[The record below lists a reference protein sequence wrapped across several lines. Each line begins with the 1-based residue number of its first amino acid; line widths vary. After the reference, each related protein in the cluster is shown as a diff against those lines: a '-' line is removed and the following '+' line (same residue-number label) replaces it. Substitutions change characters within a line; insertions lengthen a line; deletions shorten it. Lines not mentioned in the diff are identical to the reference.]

1 MKTQRKFSV
10 SGLVTAALVAA
21 VMFGCAAPVLAQTD
35 SAASGAHT
43 RYQQGAVPSTPPAV
57 TFTTLVTF
65 DGTNGA
71 NPGLSPIQGTD
82 GNLYGGTAGGGE
94 YSQGVL
100 FKMTPSG
107 TLTVLYNFCAESGCP
122 DGKGGAPEVLGSDA
136 NLYGSTGGGGASN
149 DGTIFKF
156 TEHGTLTTLH
166 SFDGSDGSGAEAG
179 LIQAN
184 DGNFYG
190 TTSGFGGSNLGTV
203 FRITP
208 SGELTVLH
216 NFEGTDGQLSYAPLV
231 QGSNGDLYGTTEFGA
246 DMACSE
252 GCGTV
257 FRVADGLNP

>member
-1 MKTQRKFSV
+1 VEGR
-10 SGLVTAALVAA
+10 
-21 VMFGCAAPVLAQTD
+21 
-35 SAASGAHT
+35 
-43 RYQQGAVPSTPPAV
+43 
-57 TFTTLVTF
+57 
-65 DGTNGA
+65 
-71 NPGLSPIQGTD
+71 D
-82 GNLYGGTAGGGE
+82 GNLYGTTSFGGGNPA
-94 YSQGVL
+94 YGGTV
-100 FKMTPSG
+100 FKIS
-107 TLTVLYNFCAESGCP
+107 LT
-122 DGKGGAPEVLGSDA
+122 
-136 NLYGSTGGGGASN
+136 
-149 DGTIFKF
+149 
-156 TEHGTLTTLH
+156 GTLTTLH

>member
-1 MKTQRKFSV
+1 MKNQRKLSV
-10 SGLVTAALVAA
+10 SGVFTAALVAA
-21 VMFGCAAPVLAQTD
+21 VILGGAALAAAQTD
-35 SAASGAHT
+35 STTSGAHT
-43 RYQQGAVPSTPPAV
+43 RYQQGTTPSTPPTV

-94 YSQGVL
+94 NSQGVL

-166 SFDGSDGSGAEAG
+166 SFD
-179 LIQAN
+179 
-184 DGNFYG
+184 
-190 TTSGFGGSNLGTV
+190 
-203 FRITP
+203 R
-208 SGELTVLH
+208 
-216 NFEGTDGQLSYAPLV
+216 TDGFAIKHLV
-231 QGSNGDLYGTTEFGA
+231 Q
-246 DMACSE
+246 
-252 GCGTV
+252 
-257 FRVADGLNP
+257 